1 MNHPRGGG
9 VLLPRLDD
17 SPMHELADQFAGVA
31 LTIDEQLDREF
42 EARVAECARLAVR
55 VAYAVLRNSAD
66 AEEAAQEGFAKAYT
80 AFRRLRDRDR
90 FRSWLV
96 RVVWRTAIDRRR
108 ADRRR
113 LAREQLHAAHRELS
127 TQPDDAVAK
136 ERVDRLWEAVD
147 ALPEKLRVVLV
158 LATIEEHNLSEV
170 ATLLNVPVGTVK
182 SRLFTARQ
190 KMKDLLR

>member
-1 MNHPRGGG
+1 
-9 VLLPRLDD
+9 
-17 SPMHELADQFAGVA
+17 MHELADHLTGVA
-31 LTIDEQLDREF
+31 LTVDAQLDREF
-42 EARVAECARLAVR
+42 EARAAECGRLAVR

-127 TQPDDAVAK
+127 TQPDDGVAR
-136 ERVDRLWEAVD
+136 ERIDWLWEAVD

-158 LATIEEHNLSEV
+158 LSTYMDSSRCQVRDHDDGYGVGCSRISGLVVEHGAPGHDGQSLHQGPIEWTTFRRH
-170 ATLLNVPVGTVK
+170 
-182 SRLFTARQ
+182 R
-190 KMKDLLR
+190 